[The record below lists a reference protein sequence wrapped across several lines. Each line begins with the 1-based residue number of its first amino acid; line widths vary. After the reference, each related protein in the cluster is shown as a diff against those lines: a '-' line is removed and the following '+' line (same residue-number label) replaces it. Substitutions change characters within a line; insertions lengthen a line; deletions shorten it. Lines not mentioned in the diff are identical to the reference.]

1 MLLDEYRV
9 RFLEIG
15 LLLLKFLF
23 EEVLFNKLME
33 LDIIKKNILG

>member
-1 MLLDEYRV
+1 MLLDLYRV

-33 LDIIKKNILG
+33 LDIIKNNILG

>member
-1 MLLDEYRV
+1 MLLDEDRV

-33 LDIIKKNILG
+33 LDIIKNNILG

>member
-9 RFLEIG
+9 RFIEIG

-33 LDIIKKNILG
+33 LDIIKNNILG

>member
-1 MLLDEYRV
+1 MFLDEYRV

-33 LDIIKKNILG
+33 LDIIKNNILG

>member
-33 LDIIKKNILG
+33 LDIIKNNILG